1 MNSIA
6 VPHIID
12 PTWFLLAHNKIPMIQ
27 EDYEDEEEEEGLDT
41 TESVL
46 IAPPRF
52 NDDDETEVILMT
64 NHND

>member
-1 MNSIA
+1 
-6 VPHIID
+6 
-12 PTWFLLAHNKIPMIQ
+12 MIQ

-52 NDDDETEVILMT
+52 NDDNETEVILIT